1 MPEGPGGLVKSGSAN
16 SDERPLIAHVLF
28 SFDCGGLEN
37 GVANLIN
44 GLDERAFRHTVIAL
58 TGSDWMRQRIQRTD
72 VEVHL
77 LEKREG
83 KDPAAYLRLFR
94 LLRELRPAIVHTRN
108 LGTLDGAMVA
118 RLAGVSRCIH
128 GEHGWDVF
136 DPQGASRKYR
146 TLRRVLSPAIHR
158 FVTVSRELEQWLTSV
173 VGIPTRKVQRICN
186 GVDVERFRPSDGD
199 ARAVLPPQTFPKEA
213 FVVGTVSR
221 FSAIKDPLALVTAF
235 IQARALPGGERL
247 RLVMVGD
254 GELREAAERQLHEA
268 GAAEAAWL
276 PGARADTPEL
286 LRAFDLFV
294 LGSLREGI
302 SNTILE
308 AMASGVPVLATRT
321 GGNPELVQSGVTG
334 ELIEPR
340 ETTELARAILRYA
353 THPERCAAHGRAG
366 RERAVREF
374 SLERMLS
381 DYNAVYRGCLAQ
393 PGGIR

>member
-1 MPEGPGGLVKSGSAN
+1 MPQGQGGRMNAARAKP
-16 SDERPLIAHVLF
+16 DERPLIAHVLF

-44 GLDERAFRHTVIAL
+44 GLDERAYRHAVIAL
-58 TGSDWMRQRIQRTD
+58 TGSDWMRQRIRRPE

-77 LEKREG
+77 LRKREG

-94 LLRELRPAIVHTRN
+94 LLKQLRPAIVHTRN
-108 LGTLDGAMVA
+108 LGTIDGAMVA
-118 RLAGVSRCIH
+118 RLAGVDRCIH

-136 DPQGASRKYR
+136 DPEGANRKYR
-146 TLRRVLSPAIHR
+146 ALRRVLSPAIHR
-158 FVTVSRELEQWLTSV
+158 FVTVSKELERWLTGV
-173 VGIPTRKVQRICN
+173 VGIPSRKVRRICN
-186 GVDVERFRPSDGD
+186 GVDVGRFRPSDGD
-199 ARAVLPPQTFPKEA
+199 GRAALPPDRFPEES
-213 FVVGTVSR
+213 FIIGTVSR

-235 IQARALPGGERL
+235 IEARAMPGGERL
-247 RLVMVGD
+247 RLVMVGE
-254 GELREAAERQLHEA
+254 GELRAVAEGRLREA

-308 AMASGVPVLATRT
+308 AMATGVPVLATRT

-334 ELIEPR
+334 FLVEPR
-340 ETTELARAILRYA
+340 ETSELAQAIIRYA
-353 THPERCAAHGRAG
+353 THPELGEAQGRAG

-381 DYNAVYRGCLAQ
+381 DYDAVYSGGLAQ
-393 PGGIR
+393 PIGSA

>member
-1 MPEGPGGLVKSGSAN
+1 MNAVQPQA
-16 SDERPLIAHVLF
+16 DERPLIAHVLF

-58 TGSDWMRQRIQRTD
+58 TGSDWMRQRIERAD
-72 VEVHL
+72 VQVHL

-108 LGTLDGAMVA
+108 LGAIDGAMVA

-136 DPQGASRKYR
+136 DPQGESRKYR

-158 FVTVSRELEQWLTSV
+158 FVTVSKELERWLTGE
-173 VGIPTRKVQRICN
+173 VGIPSRKVQRICN
-186 GVDVERFRPSDGD
+186 GVDVERFRPAEGDG
-199 ARAVLPPQTFPKEA
+199 RAALPPDRFPKES
-213 FVVGTVSR
+213 FIIGTVSR

-235 IQARALPGGERL
+235 IEARAMSGGERL

-254 GELREAAERQLHEA
+254 GELKQEAEERLRQA
-268 GAAEAAWL
+268 GAADAAWL
-276 PGARADTPEL
+276 PGARTDTPEL

-308 AMASGVPVLATRT
+308 AMATGVPVLATRT
-321 GGNPELVQSGVTG
+321 GGNPELVQAGVTG
-334 ELIEPR
+334 ELVEPR
-340 ETTELARAILRYA
+340 ETGALAQVILRYA
-353 THPERCAAHGRAG
+353 TQPERCEAHGRAG

-381 DYNAVYRGCLAQ
+381 DYDAVYSGCLAQ
-393 PGGIR
+393 PGGSA

>member
-1 MPEGPGGLVKSGSAN
+1 MSAARPQP
-16 SDERPLIAHVLF
+16 DDRPLIAHVLF

-58 TGSDWMRQRIQRTD
+58 TGSDWMRQRIKRTD
-72 VEVHL
+72 VQVHL

-94 LLRELRPAIVHTRN
+94 LLRQLRPAIVHTRN
-108 LGTLDGAMVA
+108 LGAIDGAMVA

-186 GVDVERFRPSDGD
+186 GVDVGRFRPSDGD

-235 IQARALPGGERL
+235 IEARAMPGGERL

-254 GELREAAERQLHEA
+254 GELRQEAEERLRQV
-268 GAAEAAWL
+268 GAADAAWL
-276 PGARADTPEL
+276 PGARTDTPEL

-308 AMASGVPVLATRT
+308 AMATGVPVLATRT
-321 GGNPELVQSGVTG
+321 GGNPELVQGGVTG

-340 ETTELARAILRYA
+340 ETAALAECILRYA
-353 THPERCAAHGRAG
+353 TQPERCAAHGRAG

-393 PGGIR
+393 PGGSA